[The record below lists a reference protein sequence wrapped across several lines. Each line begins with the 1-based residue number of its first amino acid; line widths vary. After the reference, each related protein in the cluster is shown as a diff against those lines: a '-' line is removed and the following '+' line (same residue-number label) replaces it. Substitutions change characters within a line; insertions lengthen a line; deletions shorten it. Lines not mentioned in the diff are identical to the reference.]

1 MPVTVNSKD
10 GQDLVIE
17 IEGEE
22 VDHHVIIVVDHKDRE
37 VDQEEDHMIVM
48 IPGLMIDEIEET
60 ELITDME
67 ETGTDEMIDMMIDVI
82 IDVMIDVMTD
92 VMTDEIEEIEL
103 TIEDMEETDKEIT
116 EGMIE
121 EIDKQKEEEV
131 IGPDLILLRMNKT
144 KME

>member
-92 VMTDEIEEIEL
+92 EIEEIEL